1 MSSKIPTTRHHRRA
15 RGGQAMIEFVLVVP
29 LLATVLVLTFF
40 FGWAMKNQ
48 QQTIVADR
56 YAAWQGV
63 LANDWPTG
71 GEINTVSLGGQ
82 AATINVDYPVGT
94 AGVVARFAGEIN
106 AVGPE
111 AAVLAQDVYVQ
122 QCPQSHYANL
132 STVFPTSVGLWAS
145 MNGDISWSH
154 IREGLEW
161 RRGQMYF
168 EEGSASVVGNT
179 FYPSL
184 DQALGSIP
192 SPGDTVGTAFRQLYL
207 TRW

>member
-1 MSSKIPTTRHHRRA
+1 ML
-15 RGGQAMIEFVLVVP
+15 EFVLVVP

-56 YAAWQGV
+56 FAAWHGV

-71 GEINTVSLGGQ
+71 GQINTVSLSGQ
-82 AATINVDYPVGT
+82 ASTVTVEYPAGTGDVVNRLAT
-94 AGVVARFAGEIN
+94 EIT

-111 AAVLAQDVYVQ
+111 AAVLARDVYVL
-122 QCPQSHYANL
+122 QCPQSHYANV

-168 EEGSASVVGNT
+168 EEGSSSFVSNT

-184 DQALGSIP
+184 DQALSSIP
-192 SPGDTVGTAFRQLYL
+192 APGDTVGTAFRRLYL
-207 TRW
+207 MRW